1 MCRVDSNSTGQG
13 GRFRVK
19 TGNTVTTVDRRQR
32 TVLGGMES
40 ELLVFC
46 DKATGTA
53 QFRSASPLDQ
63 AGSVERAAGLLAIQ
77 CLVRGYDPDNF
88 VVMVPAEAT
97 LSDRLLSRARELL
110 KEGREISCPVALSP
124 RQKEILG
131 SIVRSLSNKEI
142 ASRLNISVRTVKFHV
157 SSLLEKFGVESR
169 GALAQKAAPM
179 LGMQVPMEAAN
190 YSDVALEYA
199 GFGPEPT
206 SIAAPS
212 PSRAEP
218 QAPAIRFSRLSA

>member
-1 MCRVDSNSTGQG
+1 MKR
-13 GRFRVK
+13 
-19 TGNTVTTVDRRQR
+19 GNAATTVDRH
-32 TVLGGMES
+32 TKTDLGEMES
-40 ELLVFC
+40 ELLIFC

-53 QFRSASPLDQ
+53 QFRSESPLDQ

-77 CLVRGYDPDNF
+77 CLVRGYDPDSF
-88 VVMVPAEAT
+88 MVMVPAEAT

-124 RQKEILG
+124 RQKEILQ

-179 LGMQVPMEAAN
+179 LGMPVAIEAAS
-190 YSDVALEYA
+190 YGEVALEYA
-199 GFGPEPT
+199 GFGSEITGGTAPT
-206 SIAAPS
+206 
-212 PSRAEP
+212 PSRAEAQP
-218 QAPAIRFSRLSA
+218 SPLRFSRLTA

>member
-1 MCRVDSNSTGQG
+1 
-13 GRFRVK
+13 VK
-19 TGNTVTTVDRRQR
+19 TGNTVTTVDRH
-32 TVLGGMES
+32 TKTDAAGIES

-46 DKATGTA
+46 DKVTGAA
-53 QFRSASPLDQ
+53 QFRSESSLDQ

-77 CLVRGYDPDNF
+77 CLVRGYDPENF

-110 KEGREISCPVALSP
+110 KEGRQITCPVALSP
-124 RQKEILG
+124 RQKEILQ

-179 LGMQVPMEAAN
+179 LGMQSPIDAAT
-190 YSDVALEYA
+190 YSDMAMEYA
-199 GFGPEPT
+199 GFGPGAAAIT
-206 SIAAPS
+206 APS
-212 PSRAEP
+212 PSRAE
-218 QAPAIRFSRLSA
+218 ARPATLRFSRLTA